1 MKPLSHAYHELA
13 NAYATTQSEDVR
25 TVVNKFRD
33 AYSRDTNLGLVK
45 QVHSLLTN
53 NFWLLLQL

>member
-13 NAYATTQSEDVR
+13 NAYGTALSEDVR

-33 AYSRDTNLGLVK
+33 TYNRDTNLGLVK
-45 QVHSLLTN
+45 QV
-53 NFWLLLQL
+53 